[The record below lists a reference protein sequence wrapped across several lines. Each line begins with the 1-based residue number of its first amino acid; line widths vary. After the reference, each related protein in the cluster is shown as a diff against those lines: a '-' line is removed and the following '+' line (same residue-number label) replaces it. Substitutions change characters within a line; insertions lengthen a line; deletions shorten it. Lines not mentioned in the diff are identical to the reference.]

1 MQEIPDPKNSDA
13 HLFKNPIILFDG
25 VCNFCSSIVE
35 FAIKRDPG
43 GIFKYAPL
51 QSETGRKLLDK
62 FNLPM
67 DDFDTFILIEGE
79 HCFQRSTATLM
90 LFRKLNGLWPI
101 LYILIVVPR
110 PIRDFVYN
118 IVAKYRYRLFG
129 RRSDCFIPTPD
140 IRSRFL

>member
-1 MQEIPDPKNSDA
+1 MQEIPDPKNSDTL
-13 HLFKNPIILFDG
+13 LFKNPIILFDG
-25 VCNFCSSIVE
+25 ECNLCSSIVQ
-35 FAIKRDPG
+35 FAIKRDPS

-51 QSETGRKLLDK
+51 QSETGRKLLYK
-62 FNLPM
+62 FQLPT
-67 DDFDTFILIEGE
+67 DEFDSFILIEGE
-79 HCFQRSTATLM
+79 HCFLTSTATLK
-90 LFRKLNGLWPI
+90 LFRRLNGLWPI

>member
-1 MQEIPDPKNSDA
+1 MQEIPDPKNSDDP
-13 HLFKNPIILFDG
+13 LFRNPIILFDG

-51 QSETGRKLLDK
+51 QSEIGRKLLYK
-62 FNLPM
+62 FQLPT
-67 DDFDTFILIEGE
+67 DEFDSFILIEGE
-79 HCFQRSTATLM
+79 HCFLRSTATLK
-90 LFRKLNGLWPI
+90 LFRRLNGLWPI